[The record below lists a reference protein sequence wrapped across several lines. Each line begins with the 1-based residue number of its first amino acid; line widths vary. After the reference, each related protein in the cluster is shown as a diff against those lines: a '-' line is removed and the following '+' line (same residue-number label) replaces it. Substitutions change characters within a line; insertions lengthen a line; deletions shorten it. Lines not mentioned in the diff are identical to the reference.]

1 VCVGGGGRGDRKMI
15 RRFVYRWNRCLMGVS
30 LTPRILNLILIM
42 FILCI
47 HKEDLLYFFLFII
60 FSLKPPL
67 EYIVSNL
74 MHLLYVPFDQV

>member
-1 VCVGGGGRGDRKMI
+1 MCVWGGGGSQDDSSFRLWMESLFDGSVTDTKNVKPNSND
-15 RRFVYRWNRCLMGVS
+15 VYVYVKK
-30 LTPRILNLILIM
+30 T
-42 FILCI
+42 
-47 HKEDLLYFFLFII
+47 YFFLFII